1 MLPNLSDLSLS
12 TGVKLFDYLAQSKC
26 GKSKLCYQSGQSLT
40 PVDRASKPSELGENA
55 TEEQKEKYSY
65 EMGKYYDYVEY
76 VRRTSSAADC
86 DIDGYMMYKVVPGG
100 SWVGK
105 WLQHLGKPLELTLNG
120 EAITLPNLSN
130 RSVDYKERYRYFSD
144 THSVWVRDQFS
155 SVCSRG
161 ALGDVSWGVYGYELA
176 TMTDWYYLLDD
187 GPQHLGHLFLR
198 LVDHKTTNDRVV
210 DSHFPSA
217 GVFGNRYLY
226 VALVCTSTGDGKL
239 LMSIAE
245 EACRKLGCYGIA
257 LASLTNSAG
266 VYYNMGYHFAT
277 NNTGM
282 LLDVKQW
289 TQVVNRKDG
298 TPQTRLQP
306 EYDVYIPKFDDAS
319 RVSTYLPKKTTV
331 FHPSG
336 GIRKNRLG
344 NNRKNGTRAT
354 AESVHDTAISQLSFL
369 IQDQTPSSQTTIS

>member
-26 GKSKLCYQSGQSLT
+26 GKSELCTQSGQSLT
-40 PVDRASKPSELGENA
+40 PVDRVNKPRALRENA

-65 EMGKYYDYVEY
+65 EMSKYDEY
-76 VRRTSSAADC
+76 VAYEQRTNSATNC
-86 DIDGYMMYKVVPGG
+86 DIDGYMMYKLVPGG

-105 WLQHLGKPLELTLNG
+105 WRQHLGKPLELTLNG
-120 EAITLPNLSN
+120 EAITLLNLSN
-130 RSVDYKERYRYFSD
+130 RSVDPIERYKYFSE
-144 THSVWVRDQFS
+144 THSDWVRDQFRL
-155 SVCSRG
+155 VCSRG
-161 ALGDVSWGVYGYELA
+161 ALGTVSWDMYGPELA
-176 TMTDWYYLLDD
+176 TMTDWYYLLND

-210 DSHFPSA
+210 DAHFPSA
-217 GVFGNRYLY
+217 GVFENRYLY

-245 EACRKLGCYGIA
+245 EACRKLGCYGIG

-277 NNTGM
+277 NDTGM
-282 LLDVKQW
+282 LLDVKKW

-319 RVSTYLPKKTTV
+319 RVSKYLPKKTTV
-331 FHPSG
+331 LHPSG
-336 GIRKNRLG
+336 GIKKRRVG
-344 NNRKNGTRAT
+344 NNRKNGTHAT
-354 AESVHDTAISQLSFL
+354 AESIDETAISQLSFL
-369 IQDQTPSSQTTIS
+369 IDQTPSS